1 MPERSP
7 MQEFPFQ
14 KFINLISFDQEIN
27 ELEKVLKNKE
37 DEVERI
43 QHEEHLLKEEVF
55 TLKKE
60 RDERQRT
67 VHEHELHMKD
77 LDVHQKDLQKKLDEL
92 QDHKAYQGLRT
103 ELDHV
108 KKKQHDYEGTLVRA
122 WQDLESSARKYE
134 EFHEKSQSKLTEFQ
148 SIITG
153 LIQEINYLNGQL
165 AEKNSARAEK
175 AEGIPE
181 EWLEKYAIMRRS
193 VKNPVVKVVNGACS
207 GCFYQVTA
215 QDLARLHRNAL
226 LQCKDCY
233 RFIYVESRN
242 EAA

>member
-1 MPERSP
+1 

-14 KFINLISFDQEIN
+14 KFISLISFDQEIN
-27 ELEKVLKNKE
+27 ELEKALKNKE

-55 TLKKE
+55 TLKRE
-60 RDERQRT
+60 RDERQRA
-67 VHEHELHMKD
+67 VHEHELHMKE
-77 LDVHQKDLQKKLDEL
+77 LDAHQKDLQKKMDEL

-108 KKKQHDYEGTLVRA
+108 KKKQHDYEETLVHA
-122 WQDLESSARKYE
+122 WHDLESSSRKYT
-134 EFHEKSQSKLTEFQ
+134 EFHEAAQSKLADFQ
-148 SIITG
+148 SIIAG
-153 LIQEINYLNGQL
+153 LIEEINYLNSQL
-165 AEKNSARAEK
+165 AEKNSAREEK
-175 AEGIPE
+175 TAGIPQ
-181 EWLEKYAIMRRS
+181 EWLDKYAIMRRS

-207 GCFYQVTA
+207 GCFYPVTA
-215 QDLARLHRNAL
+215 QDLSRLHRNAL

-233 RFIYVESRN
+233 RFLYVESRH